1 MFPTL
6 ALDQL
11 NGSKGYSVE
20 QGASLRPLFEAVVY
34 SSSWVMSSV
43 KLKQA
48 MQVTYTRAHKV
59 RKLELGVAM
68 SFVIMVFCEKHVRNG
83 HVLASSG

>member
-1 MFPTL
+1 
-6 ALDQL
+6 
-11 NGSKGYSVE
+11 
-20 QGASLRPLFEAVVY
+20 
-34 SSSWVMSSV
+34 MSSV